1 MIKLN
6 QEDILSHLTTSIL
19 GREIICLDMVDSTNS
34 EARRRAAEATEGT
47 IILSEEQAAGKGRQ
61 GRQWV
66 SPRGKGIWLS
76 LILKPEIQ
84 AHKVPQFTQIA
95 AAAVCLALEQG
106 GITKVE
112 IKWPN
117 DILVNGRKL
126 SGILT
131 EMQSKGKTVDHVVLG
146 IGLNVNMN
154 QQDFPEELQ
163 HQATS
168 LFLETG
174 KVWKRSQLI
183 AEIINAFEPLYN
195 QYVRDG
201 DLIPT
206 LDICREKSAII
217 GLSVLLHE
225 KGVERE
231 VEVLDLGLEG
241 ELIVRTADGKKV
253 SIVSGEVSVRP
264 VRQGDGSSVSLISNI
279 ESEVKTK

>member
-1 MIKLN
+1 MNNLN
-6 QEDILSHLTTSIL
+6 EDIQKNLTTALL
-19 GREIICLDMVDSTNS
+19 GRKVIFLDRVDSTNS
-34 EARRRAAEATEGT
+34 EARRRAPGETEGT
-47 IILSEEQAAGKGRQ
+47 IILSEEQTAGKGRQ

-95 AAAVCLALEQG
+95 AAALCLALEQK
-106 GITKVE
+106 GITKLE

-131 EMQSKGKTVDHVVLG
+131 EMQSRAKAVDHVVLG
-146 IGLNVNMN
+146 IGLNVNMDR
-154 QQDFPEELQ
+154 QDFPEELQ

-168 LFLETG
+168 LFLETE
-174 KVWKRSQLI
+174 KVWDRSQLI
-183 AEIINAFEPLYN
+183 AGIVNAFEPLYN

-201 DLIPT
+201 DLSPT
-206 LDICREKSAII
+206 LDICRERSAVI
-217 GLSVLLHE
+217 GRHVLLYE

-231 VEVLDLGLEG
+231 GEVLDLGSEG
-241 ELIVRTADGKKV
+241 ELIVKMDDGKKK
-253 SIVSGEVSVRP
+253 SIVSGEVSLR
-264 VRQGDGSSVSLISNI
+264 
-279 ESEVKTK
+279 VKQ